1 MQAMRM
7 TQMITESNSLNY
19 HWPDRTISILINEY
33 AEIDFDNKERAEE
46 MTNYYT
52 CYSVLTIS
60 ISVKSACLERQV
72 LKLLDAEE

>member
-52 CYSVLTIS
+52 C
-60 ISVKSACLERQV
+60 
-72 LKLLDAEE
+72 